1 MGRGRSAHGFWIRWV
16 GPALALASTWYPI
29 STAAA
34 APPVRLSMSECR
46 ELDGAEVERLFQ
58 AELDAGTPPAT
69 DNDVTDVRIS
79 CSGARASVKVLDRL
93 SRKTVERSFELSFFV
108 GPARSRL
115 VALGAAELVLASW
128 AELSTNPRP
137 RAEPEGAPPSDAA
150 RSSAKRTV
158 GVKLKAAGSD
168 LAVTNLDSYPAVTPK
183 PGPAPATTA
192 DTAPTP
198 ANERPYFAPA
208 RPLRS
213 PEPRRRD
220 MPRTRV
226 LALLS
231 MRGFFEADGVLRGG
245 GVRAGSEPYRYVSWA
260 ADALVERGKLLD
272 YEVDSMT
279 LGGWVLAFYRIEPL
293 SFRLGFGLRGGAV
306 SSSPLPGSTGSTGR
320 SSVAPWGW
328 PLAATTVTIHAG
340 PVAIDLSGEG
350 GYTVLPLRGNEN
362 PALAGSW
369 YSLQFGIGFLFA
381 APHPPADAPPPIIRE
396 AEEEE
401 SDTP

>member
-1 MGRGRSAHGFWIRWV
+1 MAIRVVAGALSLGVLCSARSA
-16 GPALALASTWYPI
+16 
-29 STAAA
+29 AAA
-34 APPVRLSMSECR
+34 APPVRLTLTDCR
-46 ELDGAEVERLFQ
+46 ELDSAEVERLFK

-69 DNDVTDVRIS
+69 DNDVTDVRIL

-93 SRKTVERSFELSFFV
+93 SRKSVERSFELSLFI
-108 GPARSRL
+108 GPARNRL

-137 RAEPEGAPPSDAA
+137 RAEPEGKPPSEEA

-168 LAVTNLDSYPAVTPK
+168 LTVTNLDSDSPALPS
-183 PGPAPATTA
+183 PAPAPPA
-192 DTAPTP
+192 EPQPVIP
-198 ANERPYFAPA
+198 ANERPYFAPS
-208 RPLRS
+208 RPPS
-213 PEPRRRD
+213 PPAPRRRLV
-220 MPRTRV
+220 PRTRI

-231 MRGFFEADGVLRGG
+231 MRSFFEADGTLRGG

-260 ADALVERGKLLD
+260 ADALVERGKLLN

-279 LGGWVLAFYRIEPL
+279 LGGWVLAFYRVEPL

-306 SSSPLPGSTGSTGR
+306 SSSAEAGSGLTGR

-328 PLAATTVTIHAG
+328 PLAASTITIHAG
-340 PVAIDLSGEG
+340 PIAIDLSGEG
-350 GYTVLPLRGNEN
+350 GYAVLPLRGNEH

-369 YSLQFGIGFLFA
+369 YSLQVGLGFLFPVA
-381 APHPPADAPPPIIRE
+381 EAPAPNAPEPGAQIVSAGAGAE
-396 AEEEE
+396 A
-401 SDTP
+401 SGTP

>member
-1 MGRGRSAHGFWIRWV
+1 MGRGPNARSWRISFV
-16 GPALALASTWYPI
+16 GSALAFAVVWYPI
-29 STAAA
+29 TTAAA
-34 APPVRLSMSECR
+34 APPVRLSMSDCR
-46 ELDGAEVERLFQ
+46 ELDSAEVERLFK
-58 AELDAGTPPAT
+58 AELDAGPSSAT
-69 DNDVTDVRIS
+69 ENDVTDVRIS

-108 GPARSRL
+108 GPARNRL

-137 RAEPEGAPPSDAA
+137 RAEPEGTPPSDEA
-150 RSSAKRTV
+150 RISAKRTV

-168 LAVTNLDSYPAVTPK
+168 LTVTNLDGSPSAVPK
-183 PGPAPATTA
+183 PSAPPATPV
-192 DTAPTP
+192 APITPP
-198 ANERPYFAPA
+198 ANERPYFAPS
-208 RPLRS
+208 RPLR
-213 PEPRRRD
+213 PAEPRQRVV
-220 MPRTRV
+220 PRTRV

-231 MRGFFEADGVLRGG
+231 MRSFFEADGVLRGG

-260 ADALVERGKLLD
+260 ADALVERGKLLE

-279 LGGWVLAFYRIEPL
+279 LGGSVLAFYRIEPL

-306 SSSPLPGSTGSTGR
+306 SSSPEAGSGSTGR

-340 PVAIDLSGEG
+340 PVAVDLSAEG
-350 GYTVLPLRGNEN
+350 GYTVLPLRGNEH
-362 PALAGSW
+362 PGLSGSW
-369 YSLQFGIGFLFA
+369 YSLQLGIGFLFP
-381 APHPPADAPPPIIRE
+381 APHQATDAPVVKEGE
-396 AEEEE
+396 AGE

>member
-1 MGRGRSAHGFWIRWV
+1 LLIRVVGFAFALVVSCQLR
-16 GPALALASTWYPI
+16 PAV
-29 STAAA
+29 AA
-34 APPVRLSMSECR
+34 APPVRLTLSDCR

-69 DNDVTDVRIS
+69 DNDVTDVRIL

-93 SRKTVERSFELSFFV
+93 SRKSVERSFELSLFV
-108 GPARSRL
+108 GPARNRL

-137 RAEPEGAPPSDAA
+137 RAEPEGTPASDEA
-150 RSSAKRTV
+150 RISAKRTV
-158 GVKLKAAGSD
+158 GVKLKAAGSE
-168 LAVTNLDSYPAVTPK
+168 LVVTNLDSSPAVVPK
-183 PGPAPATTA
+183 TGQTQPAAA
-192 DTAPTP
+192 SRAARATP
-198 ANERPYFAPA
+198 ANERPYFAPS
-208 RPLRS
+208 RPQR
-213 PEPRRRD
+213 PPTPRPRVV
-220 MPRTRV
+220 PRTRV

-231 MRGFFEADGVLRGG
+231 MRSFFESEGTLRGG
-245 GVRAGSEPYRYVSWA
+245 GVRAGSEPYRYVSWS
-260 ADALVERGKLLD
+260 ADALVERGKLLN

-279 LGGWVLAFYRIEPL
+279 LGGWVLAFYRIEPV

-306 SSSPLPGSTGSTGR
+306 SSSPEDRSSGASGR

-350 GYTVLPLRGNEN
+350 GYTVLPLRGNEH

-369 YSLQFGIGFLFA
+369 YSLQIGVGFLFP
-381 APHPPADAPPPIIRE
+381 APGTADAVERPKVTE
-396 AEEEE
+396 GAAGE
-401 SDTP
+401 